1 MKLTVDLD
9 CVGVAMSIVDVESEG
24 TYRFVGVNT
33 AAALEIGI
41 EQARVAGRLFQE
53 CLPADYAAQMIQR
66 YDLCVRTQRVQD
78 IEECVVLRG
87 EPKWFRTTL
96 TPIRDEVTGE
106 ITRVLGVSQN
116 ISGAKRLQAE
126 LQHYAYVDPLT
137 GLPNRRRFDEAVI
150 NATEQSVYT
159 HRGFSLAVVDLD
171 QLKFVNDEWG
181 HRLGDRM
188 IRHAG
193 EVLQAMIRPNEVVAR
208 VGGDEF
214 YILLQVEE
222 RVLLDRR
229 LDEIRSAI
237 DRGIVLPGTDLP
249 ITLSVGAEIWK
260 AGQDVRAVLSAAD
273 KAMYAEKAIR
283 RLVRRIDDKYRADPR
298 DTSAPPPS
306 AAKSAARS
314 WR

>member
-24 TYRFVGVNT
+24 TYRFVGIN
-33 AAALEIGI
+33 AAAASEVGI
-41 EQARVAGRLFQE
+41 EQARVAGRLLQE
-53 CLPADYAAQMIQR
+53 CLPADHAAQMIER
-66 YDLCVRTQRVQD
+66 YDLCVRTQRVQE

-87 EPKWFRTTL
+87 GPKWFRTTL
-96 TPIRDEVTGE
+96 TPIRDEVTCE
-106 ITRVLGVSQN
+106 ITQILGVSQN
-116 ISGAKRLQAE
+116 ISGTKRLQAE
-126 LQHYAYVDPLT
+126 LQHYAYIDPLT

-193 EVLQAMIRPNEVVAR
+193 DVLQAMIGPNEVVAR

-249 ITLSVGAEIWK
+249 ITLSVGAEVWK
-260 AGQDVRAVLSAAD
+260 PGKDVHAVLSAAD

-283 RLVRRIDDKYRADPR
+283 RLVRRIDDRHCADPR
-298 DTSAPPPS
+298 DAAAAPRSAVR
-306 AAKSAARS
+306 SAARS
-314 WR
+314 